1 MAKVEQ
7 PKIFLALKILSPI
20 FFLVGLTLIILAVT
34 VFADVT
40 RVMDVETRFP
50 EMACLTPGCFI
61 LVLSVPCFVMGY
73 APKINKIAIK
83 TAKYVQ
89 QENYDDL
96 TDIATA
102 SAEITKDAVTI
113 TAKAIRDG
121 VSDTKYCKHCGAPA
135 NPHKEKCDYC
145 DCYY

>member
-50 EMACLTPGCFI
+50 EMACLMPGVFI
-61 LVLSVPCFVMGY
+61 LFLSIPCFVMGY

-83 TAKYVQ
+83 TAKYIQ
-89 QENYDDL
+89 QENYDNL
-96 TDIATA
+96 KEVATT

-113 TAKAIRDG
+113 TAKAIKDG
-121 VSDTKYCKHCGAPA
+121 VSDTKYCKHCGALIDRDSKFCSECG
-135 NPHKEKCDYC
+135 KEQ
-145 DCYY
+145 